1 MAGRRE
7 QGTLTQVRQESGI
20 RASGMAIASPVK
32 PSHPFRFAH
41 VPSPS
46 REGLKYGQ
54 VSVAYKM
61 TRIWDRENIETSAP
75 ISRAEN
81 SSRSGIMF

>member
-1 MAGRRE
+1 MDGREKGAGNPYTG
-7 QGTLTQVRQESGI
+7 QAGI
-20 RASGMAIASPVK
+20 RDQGSGN
-32 PSHPFRFAH
+32 SHNPHPGTPQKRGYR
-41 VPSPS
+41 PSPS

-61 TRIWDRENIETSAP
+61 TRRWDRENIETSAL